1 MFWVI
6 MLAMTL
12 SFGSCKKESTKIL
25 SSSKMEQILYDYHV
39 AEAMSAESDVDS
51 VKARSYLLSVFKK
64 HGITEAEFDSSMVY
78 YLRHAYELNGIYEKL
93 SERINNEAQLQGV
106 ENTTIVS
113 NDVNAD
119 TANIWN
125 MERSRIFF
133 THVPFNMMK
142 FAFKADS
149 TFKAGDHFSL
159 QFNASF
165 LYQDGARNGYAVMS
179 MKLGNDSVV
188 TRTVSMSS
196 SSRYTLDVTDTE
208 GVGIKELKGF
218 IMQRYG
224 NYETE
229 RKSSTLRLMHIY
241 DIALVKMHDPKI
253 NEKIK
258 DKNNET
264 GKNEKTDSIKPL
276 ARDSANLSKPGM
288 H

>member
-6 MLAMTL
+6 MLAMAL

-64 HGITEAEFDSSMVY
+64 HGVTEAEFDSSMVY
-78 YLRHAYELNGIYEKL
+78 YLRHAYELNGIYENL

-119 TANIWN
+119 TANIWTQ
-125 MERSRIFF
+125 ERARIFF
-133 THVPFNMMK
+133 THVPFNLMK
-142 FAFKADS
+142 FIYKADS

-159 QFNASF
+159 QFKADF

-179 MKLGNDSVV
+179 MKLSNDSVI
-188 TRTVSMSS
+188 TRSVSMSS
-196 SSRYTLDVTDTE
+196 NAKYSVDVTDTE
-208 GVGIKELKGF
+208 GLGIKELRGF

-229 RKSSTLRLMHIY
+229 RNSSTLKLMHLY
-241 DIALVKMHDPKI
+241 DIALIKMHDPKI

-258 DKNNET
+258 EKNKE
-264 GKNEKTDSIKPL
+264 KDEKTDSIKPL
-276 ARDSANLSKPGM
+276 ASDSAVLSKPSM